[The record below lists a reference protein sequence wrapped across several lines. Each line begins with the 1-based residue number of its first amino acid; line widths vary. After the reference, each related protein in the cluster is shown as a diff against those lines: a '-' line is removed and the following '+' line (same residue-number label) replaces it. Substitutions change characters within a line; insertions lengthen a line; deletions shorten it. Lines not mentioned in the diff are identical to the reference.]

1 MNQRT
6 YSLNGTLCD
15 SKQES
20 VVADWLYLNG
30 IEFEA
35 HKKLPKPSTQ
45 KSDFYLPKFDIWIEW
60 DGVREVRNL
69 SSDFAMDRQQRK
81 YEFYEKN
88 NMKYVVLKRDNNWE
102 SLLYETIFMS

>member
-20 VVADWLYLNG
+20 KVADWLYLNG
-30 IEFEA
+30 IKFEA

-45 KSDFYLPKFDIWIEW
+45 KCDFYLPKFKVWVEW
-60 DGVREVRNL
+60 DGVREVREL
-69 SSDFAMDRQQRK
+69 SSDFAMNRQQRK
-81 YEFYEKN
+81 YEFYKQHD
-88 NMKYVVLKRDNNWE
+88 MKYVVLKRDNNWE